1 MNTRRRLILTLPL
14 AIAASR
20 LPLPPAAAAQTLQ
33 KNARIL
39 LGFPG
44 GGSGDTIAR
53 QLAEKM
59 RGIYAPQ
66 LIIENRPGA
75 GGRIAADA
83 LKASDADGS
92 TLYQCPT
99 SVMMIYP
106 HVFKKTT
113 YDPLRDFIPVTT
125 STTFQFSLTAGPG
138 LPAEIR
144 TLQQYLAWAR
154 QNPKGANYGSP
165 SAGSMPHFA
174 GVMLGRAAG
183 VTLNHVG
190 YKGGAPLQ
198 QDLLGGHVPVGVH
211 VVGEA
216 LANIAAGKLRSLAT
230 FGAQRNPFLPEVPT
244 LVESGFADLV
254 FEEWVAYFLPAR
266 TPVDVVNAL
275 HIAIRDA
282 LKQPDVVGV
291 MAKFGMSPRTDTPAS
306 LAEAL
311 RREHAKWGEI
321 VKSTGFSSDD

>member
-1 MNTRRRLILTLPL
+1 MNLRRRHLLSLPL
-14 AIAASR
+14 ALAAAR
-20 LPLPPAAAAQTLQ
+20 LPFPAPAAAQTLQ

-39 LGFPG
+39 LGFPA

-53 QLAEKM
+53 ALAEKM

-66 LIIENRPGA
+66 VVIENRPGA
-75 GGRIAADA
+75 GGRIAAEA
-83 LKASDADGS
+83 LKGSEPDGS
-92 TLYQCPT
+92 SVYQCPA

-106 HVFKKTT
+106 HVYTRT
-113 YDPLRDFIPVTT
+113 PYDPLRDFIPVTT

-138 LPAEIR
+138 LPADIG
-144 TLQQYLAWAR
+144 TLQQYLAWAK

-183 VTLNHVG
+183 VALNHVG

-230 FGAQRNPFLPEVPT
+230 FGAQRNPFLPSVPT
-244 LVESGFADLV
+244 LAESGLRDLV
-254 FEEWVAYFLPAR
+254 FEEWVAYFVPAR
-266 TPVDVVNAL
+266 TPAATVSAL
-275 HIAIRDA
+275 HAGIRDA
-282 LKQPDVVGV
+282 LAYPDVVSV
-291 MAKFGMSPRTDTPAS
+291 MAKFGLTPRTDTPEG
-306 LAEAL
+306 LARAL
-311 RREHAKWGEI
+311 RAEHAKWGAI
-321 VKSTGFSSDD
+321 VKSTGFTSDD